1 MKIKIGYKHYE
12 VIEKEEDQAFAL
24 ANGRRVFGTIDYHA
38 EKIYI
43 NKAYANQMGETLIH
57 EILHGVDDMYHL
69 DMSEEFIRSLAT
81 ALYTILMDN
90 QEQIRQMSLFK
101 NQ

>member
-24 ANGRRVFGTIDYHA
+24 VNEQRVFGTIDYHA

-43 NKAYANQMGETLIH
+43 NKAYPNQMGETLIH

-69 DMSEEFIRSLAT
+69 DMGEELIRGLAS

-90 QEQIRQMSLFK
+90 QDQIRQMPLFK